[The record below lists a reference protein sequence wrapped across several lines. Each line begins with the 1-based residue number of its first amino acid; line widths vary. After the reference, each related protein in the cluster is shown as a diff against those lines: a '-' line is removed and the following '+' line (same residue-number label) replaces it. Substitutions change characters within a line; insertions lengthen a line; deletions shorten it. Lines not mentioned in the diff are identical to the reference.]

1 MMKIICATTNAINR
15 KTPKIATDPGVRK
28 LFEELASTELMRPV
42 LAGRIVFDL
51 IFFALILRGIIQTL
65 ALKNFPCLLLQIY
78 FAKLK
83 PISNACRNVECL

>member
-1 MMKIICATTNAINR
+1 MMKIICATTNAR
-15 KTPKIATDPGVRK
+15 KSRTPKMATEPGVRK
-28 LFEELASTELMRPV
+28 LFEELAITELIRLD

-51 IFFALILRGIIQTL
+51 TFFALILRGIIQTL

-83 PISNACRNVECL
+83 PISNAC

>member
-1 MMKIICATTNAINR
+1 MMKIICAKTKAR
-15 KTPKIATDPGVRK
+15 KRRIPMMATEPGVRK
-28 LFEELASTELMRPV
+28 LFEEFASTELMRPV

-65 ALKNFPCLLLQIY
+65 VLKNFPCLLLQIY

-83 PISNACRNVECL
+83 PISNTCRNVECL